1 MHILY
6 NGKIYTL
13 NPHKPVV
20 SALAIRDGKIITLG
34 SDQELR
40 AEFDGQG
47 IHLDLHGQAVI
58 PGLVDAHIHLEHYAL
73 GLQKV
78 DCETATRQECLRRV
92 AERVQSIL
100 PGDWILGHGW
110 NQNSWVDGFG
120 TAQELDVIAPND
132 PVYLTAKSLH
142 AAWANTAALRLA
154 GLTDQTPDPPGGKL
168 GRDSQGKL
176 NGILFESA
184 MQLVEQVLPEITIEK
199 VTQALRVVQPAL
211 WQMGLTGVHDYDQR
225 RCFSALQVLQ
235 SEDELRLRVVKG
247 IPLDDLPHAAALGLR
262 TGFGNDFLR
271 IGSIKAFADGALGPQ
286 TAAMLQP
293 YEGNPDNK
301 GMLLMDSEELSER
314 GRLAVANGFSL
325 AVHAIGDRA
334 IHEVLDAFANL
345 RTYERTKYAGRMP
358 PLRHRI
364 EHVQVIHP
372 DDAPRLGEL
381 GVIASMQPIH
391 APSDMLMADHH
402 WGKRAALSYAW
413 RTQKTHEAVL
423 AFGSDAPVESP
434 NPFWGIYAA
443 VTRQRLD
450 GSPGPEGWYPEQRLT
465 VLEAIQ
471 GFTTGAA
478 YAAGMED
485 RLGQLAPGYL
495 ADLVVLD
502 ADLFTCAL
510 EQIPEIKP
518 LATMINGEWVFQM
531 G

>member
-1 MHILY
+1 MEILY

-13 NPHKPVV
+13 NPQKPTV
-20 SALAIRDGKIITLG
+20 SALAIREGRIIALG
-34 SDQELR
+34 SDQAIR
-40 AEFDGQG
+40 TEFEGQG
-47 IHLDLHGQAVI
+47 THLDLHGQAVI
-58 PGLVDAHIHLEHYAL
+58 PGLIDAHIHLEHYAL

-78 DCETATRQECLRRV
+78 DCETMTRQECLRRV
-92 AERVQSIL
+92 TERV
-100 PGDWILGHGW
+100 PTTPTGDWILGHGW
-110 NQNSWVDGFG
+110 NQNSWADGFG
-120 TAQELDVIAPND
+120 TAQELDAVAPD
-132 PVYLTAKSLH
+132 HPVYLTAKSLH
-142 AAWANTAALRLA
+142 AAWANTAAMHLA
-154 GLTDQTPDPPGGKL
+154 GLTDQTPDPSGGKL

-176 NGILFESA
+176 NGIFFESA
-184 MQLVEQVLPEITIEK
+184 MQLIERALPEITVEK
-199 VTQALRVVQPAL
+199 VTQALRFVQPAL

-235 SEDELRLRVVKG
+235 TAGELRLRVIKG
-247 IPLDDLPHAAALGLR
+247 IPLDDLPHAVAVGLR

-271 IGSIKAFADGALGPQ
+271 VGSIKAFADGALGPQ

-293 YEGNPDNK
+293 YEGNPDNQ
-301 GMLLMDSEELSER
+301 GMLLMDSEELSEH
-314 GRLAVANGFSL
+314 GHLAVANGFSL

-345 RTYERTKYAGRMP
+345 RVYEAAKFSGSRP

-372 DDAPRLGEL
+372 SDAHRLAEL

-391 APSDMLMADHH
+391 APSDMLMADQH
-402 WGKRAALSYAW
+402 WGKRAALAYAW
-413 RTQKTHEAVL
+413 RTQKIHGAVL

-434 NPFWGIYAA
+434 HPFWGIHAA
-443 VTRQRLD
+443 VTRRRLD
-450 GSPGPEGWYPEQRLT
+450 GSPGAEGWYPEQRLT
-465 VLEAIQ
+465 VLEALQ

-485 RLGQLAPGYL
+485 RLGQLASGFY
-495 ADLVVLD
+495 ADLVLLSVD
-502 ADLFTCAL
+502 PFTCPP

-518 LATMINGEWVFQM
+518 LATMVNGEWVYQK